1 MGNNIRVLLVDD
13 DKGFR
18 EPMAEW
24 LRRKGYAVDAVANG
38 LEAIAHVRQMKGQ
51 YDAALLD
58 QTLVEGPDGI
68 ETMKRIH
75 VEYPELLVIIITGWG
90 EREVGVRALREGA
103 YRYIS
108 KSVDSDEIDILIQ
121 SIVDL
126 REIQRKLALTERER
140 EWLRT
145 LLEVTQAMQSQMD
158 DIKSVLKSIGE
169 AAKKLTQAHEW
180 GIYLSEPWKARLAV
194 NLSTEKEWN
203 PLLKEEIMRL
213 SDLIMKSKHPEYIP
227 DTAQDRRI
235 NPAVSEF
242 GIRSLW
248 SVPIGKVG
256 VLSVCSQQPHQ
267 FSKED
272 WQILKMLASQAD
284 VAIQNAIL
292 LEERKQRVN
301 ELQKLREVGT
311 LMAEAV
317 HLPEVLRRIA
327 EGVKV
332 LLHADSASIWPYDA
346 VRKRF
351 DVEWVCK
358 TGISDD
364 DFSKIKQQPRPGGTA
379 DTIMQAGFRFVDD
392 VEKPEYTFIG
402 QSSRRFFRDIGVKCF
417 AGLALKVGE
426 EPVGMLYLN
435 YNQLRFFS
443 KEEEAT
449 LRTFATEAA
458 LAIKKARLY
467 QQVQQTLQHLEVTSG
482 FMRIGDI
489 KEVLRGVAKGVKEA
503 LNCDAVTLYKYD
515 DSKHA
520 IVGSPVTV
528 GLQDKAAVEMM
539 QNLGPE
545 TTLGMILRCGE
556 HYSDDVSSDPVMQ
569 GAFIHREGVCSSAGI
584 ALQVGRHP
592 VGLLFLNYRSPHH
605 FTDED
610 KRLSATF
617 AAQAAIAIHNAE
629 LYEKEKKISEHLRS
643 LYSAGQ
649 VIAASLDKEIILN
662 ALLDKALDITGI
674 LGKKAFYANILAY
687 EPATDEM
694 IFSHSRP
701 DGLLLEMQTKI
712 GRSISLRHGINGRKG
727 IIGRAI
733 KEKKTQW
740 VGNVQKD
747 PDYIPYNPE
756 TRSEIAVPLIAG
768 DRVIGALNVEHP
780 DIEGLDEHDRKALEM
795 LATQAVLAIINA
807 EQLEELRNAQ
817 GLLAARTALA
827 WMGIASSTWRHEINK
842 YAATIS
848 DDIWLIRKK
857 LPLRITKLLRPV
869 MRKVQD
875 IEEYLHRIEKLLK
888 LIREIPINA
897 PLSAEEGVES
907 LEVNALIQERVFRL
921 LEARDTAEFRVEW
934 ILELPDTARVRVSRE
949 WLRRAIDLLVQNAFE
964 AMEEISQKTLTVKTF
979 HAGQRAEIWLKDSGN
994 GIPPEIVNKLL
1005 REPIP
1010 KKKGERG
1017 SGMGLLLAQLIV
1029 QTYNGDIRMIST
1041 GPHGTEM
1048 AISLPLEGD

>member
-1 MGNNIRVLLVDD
+1 MSGTIRVLLVDD
-13 DKGFR
+13 DKAFR

-38 LEAIAHVRQMKGQ
+38 LEAIASVRQMKGQ
-51 YDAALLD
+51 YDAVLLD
-58 QTLVEGPDGI
+58 QTLMEGPDGI

-75 VEYPELLVIIITGWG
+75 SEYPELLVIIITGWG

-108 KSVDSDEIDILIQ
+108 KTVDSDEIDILIQ
-121 SIVDL
+121 SIAEL
-126 REIQRKLALTERER
+126 REIQRQLALTERER

-145 LLEVTQAMQSQMD
+145 LLEVTQAMQSQSD
-158 DIKSVLKSIGE
+158 DIKSVLKTIGE
-169 AAKKLTQAHEW
+169 AAQRLTEAHDW

-194 NLSTEKEWN
+194 NLSPEKEWT
-203 PLLKEEIMRL
+203 PLLKDEITRL
-213 SDLIMKSKHPEYIP
+213 SDLVMKNKHPEYIP
-227 DTAQDRRI
+227 DTAEDRRI
-235 NPAVSEF
+235 KPAVGEF

-248 SVPIGKVG
+248 SVPIGQVG
-256 VLSVCSQQPHQ
+256 VLSLVSQQPHH
-267 FSKED
+267 FGKED
-272 WQILKMLASQAD
+272 WQVLKMLASQAD

-301 ELQKLREVGT
+301 ELQKLREIGT

-327 EGVKV
+327 EGVKA
-332 LLHADSASIWPYDA
+332 LLHADSVSIWPYDA

-351 DVEWVCK
+351 EIEMVCK
-358 TGISDD
+358 IGISDE

-379 DTIMQAGFRFVDD
+379 DSIMQAGFKFVDD

-402 QSSRRFFRDIGVKCF
+402 QTSRSFSRDIGVKCF

-426 EPVGMLYLN
+426 EPVGVLYLN

-467 QQVQQTLQHLEVTSG
+467 QQVQQILQHLEVTAD
-482 FMRIGDI
+482 FMRLGNIE
-489 KEVLRGVAKGVKEA
+489 EVLRGVAKGVAEA
-503 LNCDAVTLYKYD
+503 LNCDVVTLYKYD
-515 DSKHA
+515 ESEKGIIDD
-520 IVGSPVTV
+520 PVTL
-528 GLQDKAAVEMM
+528 GLKDEASAAFITLTDTP
-539 QNLGPE
+539 LGR
-545 TTLGMILRCGE
+545 ILELGE
-556 HYSDDVSSDPVMQ
+556 HYADQAATDPIMQ
-569 GAFIHREGVCSSAGI
+569 GEFLARENVCSSAGI
-584 ALQVGRHP
+584 ALRVGEHT
-592 VGLLFLNYRSPHH
+592 VGILFVNYRTSHH
-605 FTDED
+605 FTEED
-610 KRLSATF
+610 RRLVRTF
-617 AAQAAIAIHNAE
+617 ATQAAIAIYNAE
-629 LYEKEKKISEHLRS
+629 LYEKEKKISAHLRA
-643 LYSAGQ
+643 LYTAGKMSIASVDKDQ
-649 VIAASLDKEIILN
+649 VLN
-662 ALLDKALDITGI
+662 AVLDMALEITGI
-674 LGKKAFYANILAY
+674 SKGRPLFANFQTYDA
-687 EPATDEM
+687 ERDEM
-694 IFSHSRP
+694 IFTHARP
-701 DGLLLEMQTKI
+701 DGVLSELQQKI
-712 GRSISLRHGINGRKG
+712 GKRLSLKEGYNGR
-727 IIGRAI
+727 IGVIGKAVKTRQ
-733 KEKKTQW
+733 TQW
-740 VGNVQKD
+740 VPDVNQSS
-747 PDYIPYNPE
+747 DYIPYVVE
-756 TRSEIAVPLIAG
+756 TRSEIAVPFIAE
-768 DRVIGALNVEHP
+768 DRVIGVLNVEHL
-780 DIEGLDEHDRKALEM
+780 EVNGLDQKDKEALEM
-795 LATQAVLAIINA
+795 LATQTVIAVQKI

-848 DDIWLIRKK
+848 DDLWLIRRK
-857 LPLRITKLLRPV
+857 LPFRTTKLLRPV
-869 MRKVQD
+869 MRKVND

-907 LEVNALIQERVFRL
+907 LEVNALMQERVFRL
-921 LEARDTAEFRVEW
+921 LEARDAAEFRVEW

-979 HAGQRAEIWLKDSGN
+979 HAGQRAEIRLKDSGN

-1029 QTYNGDIRMIST
+1029 QTYKGNIRIIST
-1041 GPHGTEM
+1041 GPQGTEM
-1048 AISLPLEGD
+1048 ALSLPLEGD

>member
-18 EPMAEW
+18 EPMADW
-24 LRRKGYAVDAVANG
+24 LRRKGYVVDAVANG
-38 LEAIAHVRQMKGQ
+38 LEAIAYVRQMQGQ

-121 SIVDL
+121 SIVEL
-126 REIQRKLALTERER
+126 REMQRQLELTERER

-145 LLEVTQAMQSQMD
+145 LLEVTQAMQSRTD
-158 DIKSVLKSIGE
+158 DIRSVLNCIGE
-169 AAKKLTQAHEW
+169 AAKKLTRAHEW

-194 NLSTEKEWN
+194 NLSTEKEWT
-203 PLLKEEIMRL
+203 PLLKNEIVRL

-235 NPAVSEF
+235 SPAVVEF

-248 SVPIGKVG
+248 SVPIGQVG
-256 VLSVCSQQPHQ
+256 VLNVCSQQPHQ
-267 FSKED
+267 FGKED
-272 WQILKMLASQAD
+272 WQVLKMLASQAD

-292 LEERKQRVN
+292 LEERKHRVN

-327 EGVKV
+327 DGVKA

-351 DVEWVCK
+351 EIEMVCK
-358 TGISDD
+358 IGISDE

-379 DTIMQAGFRFVDD
+379 DTIMQAGFKFVDD

-402 QSSRRFFRDIGVKCF
+402 QTSRSFFRDIGVKCF
-417 AGLALKVGE
+417 AGLVLKVGE

-467 QQVQQTLQHLEVTSG
+467 QQVQQILQHLEVTAD
-482 FMRIGDI
+482 FMRLGNID
-489 KEVLRGVAKGVKEA
+489 EVLRGVAKGVAEA
-503 LNCDAVTLYKYD
+503 LNCDVVTLYQYD
-515 DSKHA
+515 ESEKA
-520 IVGSPVTV
+520 IIDDPVTL
-528 GLQDKAAVEMM
+528 GLNYEAPVRLMH
-539 QNLGPE
+539 NLGPG
-545 TTLGMILRCGE
+545 TTLGKILEMGE
-556 HYSDDVSSDPVMQ
+556 HYADQAATDPIMQ
-569 GAFIHREGVCSSAGI
+569 GEFLARENVCSSAGI
-584 ALQVGRHP
+584 ALRVGEHT
-592 VGLLFLNYRSPHH
+592 VGILFVNYRTSHH
-605 FTDED
+605 FTEED
-610 KRLSATF
+610 RRLVRTF
-617 AAQAAIAIHNAE
+617 ATQAAIAIYNAE
-629 LYEKEKKISEHLRS
+629 LYEKEKKISAHLRS
-643 LYSAGQ
+643 LYTAGKMSIAPVDKDQ
-649 VIAASLDKEIILN
+649 VLNAVLDIALEFTGLSGGRPLFANFQMYDAERDEIIFTH
-662 ALLDKALDITGI
+662 A
-674 LGKKAFYANILAY
+674 
-687 EPATDEM
+687 
-694 IFSHSRP
+694 RP
-701 DGLLLEMQTKI
+701 DGVLPELQQKI
-712 GRSISLRHGINGRKG
+712 GKRISLKEGYNGR
-727 IIGRAI
+727 IGVIGKAI
-733 KEKKTQW
+733 KTRQTQW
-740 VGNVQKD
+740 VPDVTHCS
-747 PDYIPYNPE
+747 DYIPYVIE
-756 TRSEIAVPLIAG
+756 TRSEIAVPFIVE
-768 DRVIGALNVEHP
+768 DRVIGVLNVEHL
-780 DIEGLDEHDRKALEM
+780 EVNGLDQKDKEALEM
-795 LATQAVLAIINA
+795 LVTQAVVAVQKI

-848 DDIWLIRKK
+848 DDIWLIRRK
-857 LPLRITKLLRPV
+857 LPQRLTKLLRPL
-869 MRKVQD
+869 MRKVSD

-907 LEVNALIQERVFRL
+907 LEVNALMQERVFRL
-921 LEARDTAEFRVEW
+921 LEAREKAEFNLEW

-949 WLRRAIDLLVQNAFE
+949 WLRRAIDLLVQNSFE
-964 AMEEISQKTLTVKTF
+964 AMEEISPRTLIVKTF
-979 HAGQRAEIWLKDSGN
+979 HAGQRAEIRLKDSGN

-1029 QTYNGDIRMIST
+1029 QTYKGDIRMIST
-1041 GPHGTEM
+1041 GPQGTEM
-1048 AISLPLEGD
+1048 ALSLPLEGD